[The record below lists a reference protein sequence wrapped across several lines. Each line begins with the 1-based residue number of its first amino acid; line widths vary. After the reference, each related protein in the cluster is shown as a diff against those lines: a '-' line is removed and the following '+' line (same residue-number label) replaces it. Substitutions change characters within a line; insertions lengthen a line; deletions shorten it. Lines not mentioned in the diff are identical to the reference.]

1 MLGIKNL
8 RLPLFDYIIEKM
20 ILDHMDIARSQHIGW
35 IHMYNN
41 NKLSFVDNPKPVEKN
56 PLENF
61 IKNFRMYM

>member
-1 MLGIKNL
+1 
-8 RLPLFDYIIEKM
+8 M